1 MGIEVTLT
9 ITCQIME
16 QAMYAEIPENEYQR
30 FQSFVQ
36 VYQKGAVIVSENDLD
51 DKGLFLLRR
60 GAVAVYKGKG
70 KSRELISKIE
80 ALNFFGEMAII
91 AGGPRS
97 ASVEA
102 LTDNTIVYAFQTPD
116 LDALMSNP
124 TWGRMLVTRLSK
136 DLKQS
141 NSLIMELREQVRYQ
155 KEEIE
160 KLYKGS
166 IEVFSVTSEIQKSI
180 ANDAVATAREW
191 KYLSG
196 IVELVQKLLRSRLP
210 EVADHLNTV
219 EPETWKALYDEGIC
233 PEIIYNHMKK
243 ANQP

>member
-1 MGIEVTLT
+1 
-9 ITCQIME
+9 ME
-16 QAMYAEIPENEYQR
+16 HAMYADIPENEYQR
-30 FQSFVQ
+30 FQSFIQ
-36 VYQKGAVIVSENDLD
+36 VYQKGAVIVSENELD
-51 DKGLFLLRR
+51 DKGLFLLRK
-60 GAVAVYKGKG
+60 GEVGIYKGTG
-70 KSRELISKIE
+70 KARELISKIE

-141 NSLIMELREQVRYQ
+141 NSLIMELREKVRNQ
-155 KEEIE
+155 KDEIE
-160 KLYKGS
+160 NLYQGS
-166 IEVFSVTSEIQKSI
+166 IEVFSVTGEIQRSI

-196 IVELVQKLLRSRLP
+196 IVELLQKLLHSRLP
-210 EVADHLNTV
+210 GVAGQLNAV
-219 EPETWKALYDEGIC
+219 KPETWKALYNEGIC
-233 PEIIYNHMKK
+233 PEIIYNHMIRTTDS
-243 ANQP
+243 